1 MAVDFD
7 PTAAQP
13 DPHTRIPLT
22 LERVLLAAA
31 MGAMALITAANVV
44 TRYLSN
50 ISLAF
55 TEEYSVALMVV
66 VAMVGTAL
74 ATAGG
79 RHIRIGYFA
88 DKLSPGRRRMAE
100 IMGLGLLVLCFA
112 LLLWYGG
119 RMVWDEYDFEAL
131 SPGLGHPQ
139 WLYTVWLP
147 VLAVLVIGRAVGRMI
162 RLARG
167 EDG

>member
-1 MAVDFD
+1 MAADID
-7 PTAAQP
+7 PGAAPP
-13 DPHTRIPLT
+13 DPRTRVPLS
-22 LERVLLAAA
+22 LERVLLAVA
-31 MGAMALITAANVV
+31 MAAMALITAGNVA
-44 TRYLSN
+44 TRYLTN

-74 ATAGG
+74 ATASG
-79 RHIRIGYFA
+79 RHIRIGYFV
-88 DKLSPGRRRMAE
+88 DKMTPARRRAAE
-100 IMGLGLLVLCFA
+100 ILGLALLILCFA
-112 LLLWYGG
+112 LITWFGA

-147 VLAVLVIGRAVGRMI
+147 VLAVLVIGRAAGRII

-167 EDG
+167 EAG

>member
-1 MAVDFD
+1 MAADFD
-7 PTAAQP
+7 PTAATA
-13 DPHTRIPLT
+13 DPRTRIPLT

-55 TEEYSVALMVV
+55 TEEYSVALMVA
-66 VAMVGTAL
+66 VAMIGTAL
-74 ATAGG
+74 ATAAG
-79 RHIRIGYFA
+79 RHIRIGYFV
-88 DKLSPGRRRMAE
+88 DMMNPGRRRVAE
-100 IMGLGLLVLCFA
+100 IMALGLLILCFA
-112 LLLWYGG
+112 LLLWYGA
-119 RMVWDEYDFEAL
+119 RMVWDEYDFEVL

-139 WLYTVWLP
+139 WLYSVWLP
-147 VLAVLVIGRAVGRMI
+147 VLALLVIGRAVGRII

>member
-1 MAVDFD
+1 MAADVD
-7 PTAAQP
+7 PTATPP
-13 DPHTRIPLT
+13 DPKTRIPLT

-31 MGAMALITAANVV
+31 MGAMALITAANVL

-79 RHIRIGYFA
+79 RHIRIGFFA
-88 DKLSPGRRRMAE
+88 DKLSPNRRRIAE
-100 IMGLGLLVLCFA
+100 IMALGLLIICFA
-112 LLLWYGG
+112 LILWYGA
-119 RMVWDEYDFEAL
+119 RMVWDEYDFEVL

-139 WLYTVWLP
+139 WRYTICLP
-147 VLAVLVIGRAVGRMI
+147 LLAILVIGRAMGRII
-162 RLARG
+162 RLSRG
-167 EDG
+167 EEG

>member
-1 MAVDFD
+1 MAADFD
-7 PTAAQP
+7 PTATPP
-13 DPHTRIPLT
+13 DPKTRIPLT

-79 RHIRIGYFA
+79 RHIRIGFFA
-88 DKLSPGRRRMAE
+88 DKLSPRRRRGAE
-100 IMGLGLLVLCFA
+100 IMALSLLILCFG
-112 LLLWYGG
+112 LILWYGA
-119 RMVWDEYDFEAL
+119 RMVWDEYDFEVL

-147 VLAVLVIGRAVGRMI
+147 VLAVLVIGRAAGRII

>member
-1 MAVDFD
+1 MAADFD
-7 PTAAQP
+7 PTAPQT
-13 DPHTRIPLT
+13 DPRTRIPLT
-22 LERVLLAAA
+22 LERLLLAAA

-55 TEEYSVALMVV
+55 TEEYSVALMVA
-66 VAMVGTAL
+66 VAMIGTAL
-74 ATAGG
+74 ATAAG
-79 RHIRIGYFA
+79 RHIRIGYFT
-88 DKLSPGRRRMAE
+88 DKLNPGRRRVAE
-100 IMGLGLLVLCFA
+100 IMSLGLLILCFA
-112 LLLWYGG
+112 LLAWYGT
-119 RMVWDEYDFEAL
+119 RMVWDEYDFEVL

-139 WLYTVWLP
+139 WLYSVWLP
-147 VLAVLVIGRAVGRMI
+147 VLALLVIGRALGRII

>member
-1 MAVDFD
+1 MAADFD
-7 PTAAQP
+7 PTAAPP
-13 DPHTRIPLT
+13 DPRTRIPLT

-31 MGAMALITAANVV
+31 MGAMALITVANVV

-55 TEEYSVALMVV
+55 TEEYSVALMVC
-66 VAMVGTAL
+66 VAMIGTAL
-74 ATAGG
+74 ATAAG

-88 DKLSPGRRRMAE
+88 DKLNPGRRRVAE
-100 IMGLGLLVLCFA
+100 IMGLGLLIICFG
-112 LLLWYGG
+112 LILWYGT
-119 RMVWDEYDFEAL
+119 RMVWDEYDFEVL

-139 WLYTVWLP
+139 WLYTIWLP
-147 VLAVLVIGRAVGRMI
+147 VLALLVIGRAAGRII